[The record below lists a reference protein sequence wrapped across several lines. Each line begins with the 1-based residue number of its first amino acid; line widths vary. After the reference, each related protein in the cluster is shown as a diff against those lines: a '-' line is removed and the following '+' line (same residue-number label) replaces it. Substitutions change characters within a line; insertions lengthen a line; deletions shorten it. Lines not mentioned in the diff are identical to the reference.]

1 MLVKTLYVGVRVD
14 DCPTKPYTATSTRFN
29 LRGLLRDPHVVA
41 INDATYGRKERTAER
56 FLVRPASLQVG
67 HTITPNTVLNG
78 SANRCQFRDLV
89 SRYFYD

>member
-1 MLVKTLYVGVRVD
+1 MD

-29 LRGLLRDPHVVA
+29 VRDTHVVA

-67 HTITPNTVLNG
+67 HTVTPNTVLSG
-78 SANRCQFRDLV
+78 PANRCQFSDFV
-89 SRYFYD
+89 SRYIYD